1 MCNID
6 RRLEQQIM
14 SMGVSLLGTA
24 IEASLRANEY
34 SSTDVLATATRAYQ
48 QGEIT
53 KQKYFAIIDALDG
66 ANPQDSR
73 DFREKP
79 LSEQVDILS
88 SDAQAVKAGRA
99 IKYLDH
105 LYRR

>member
-14 SMGVSLLGTA
+14 AMGVSLLGTA

-53 KQKYFAIIDALDG
+53 KQKYFAIIDALDS
-66 ANPQDSR
+66 AKPR

-88 SDAQAVKAGRA
+88 SDAQAASSGRA